1 MEVAALTLIFTIMFV
16 QLFLGLCMEHSAH
29 HGVSVDVPR
38 TLHPKSMG
46 RAQRKDALVVA
57 ILRSGAIFLG
67 GDMISPDN
75 LGHKLH
81 DRLWSNG
88 GERKVY
94 IRADALARWGRV
106 GEVIDQVRAAG
117 VPEVGFLVDQRR
129 Q

>member
-1 MEVAALTLIFTIMFV
+1 MQRVRATSLKPMAGMEVAALTLIFTIMFV

-38 TLHPKSMG
+38 TLHPKSME

-88 GERKVY
+88 GERK
-94 IRADALARWGRV
+94 ASEHEESPL
-106 GEVIDQVRAAG
+106 
-117 VPEVGFLVDQRR
+117 RR
-129 Q
+129 